1 MMSEEC
7 LQITLAAAYVCL
19 NNMSSI
25 ATTESATDHD
35 DQVSQSPV
43 RDNQHVEKKS
53 GVATVTYGSCQHQMP
68 ATHEAIQGRCIIPT

>member
-43 RDNQHVEKKS
+43 RDNQHVEKNQ
-53 GVATVTYGSCQHQMP
+53 GSPQLPMDH
-68 ATHEAIQGRCIIPT
+68 ANIRCLRPTRPYKADA